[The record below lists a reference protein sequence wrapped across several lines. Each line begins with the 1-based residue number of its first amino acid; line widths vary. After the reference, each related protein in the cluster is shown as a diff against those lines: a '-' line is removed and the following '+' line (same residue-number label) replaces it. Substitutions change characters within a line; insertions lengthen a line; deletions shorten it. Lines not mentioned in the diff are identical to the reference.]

1 MDWTGL
7 SDIDG
12 RPRRQ
17 NISLPRRGYGFDSRR
32 SITTAVTAVVA
43 DRAVSKILKNFNQ
56 QTATAE
62 KLQRLE
68 MLLIK
73 IHSTIE
79 VSEKRA
85 IKSAALIQWQDKL
98 KEAASRGE
106 EVLHSFQQR
115 EADVDEATGQN
126 ASDHQQQQEEG
137 SSSSSVP
144 ATALSFKRKALSG
157 MAQRVITIA
166 IALFSSDEEVKKLN
180 GAVEALEKESANIG
194 EFIALLQLEASPNPK
209 RRRSQMSSNN
219 MEGLSFRLQEGDA
232 NTRFLHQHSAWRRR
246 KNFVQQIEH
255 NSQIATAPDEKAALA
270 HNFFSEVGSVSH
282 REFSVDLD
290 YFEPRGQQLSD
301 LEEPFT
307 VDEVNKAFITLLP
320 KRSDARKLKDFRPIS
335 LVHSFVKLFTKVLSR
350 RLAPKLDAL
359 VAKNQSAFV
368 KKRCIQDNFMLV
380 RQSAKRLHDRRTPS
394 ALLKL
399 DTAQAFDSISWQ
411 FILEVLEHKGF
422 GLRWRSWIAM
432 LFRTTSSRVL
442 INGEPGCPILHRRG
456 VRQGDP
462 ISPMI
467 FILAMNVLSSIFSK
481 AEVEGLLQPLGIP
494 FCVSLYADDVVAF
507 IRPAVDEIRT
517 AMQILAIFGEVLPL
531 SIFRLKKEDLQPLVD
546 KIARRLPSWMSHLMT
561 PIGRATMVNVVLSSI
576 PVYLLMAINA
586 PKWVIKGI
594 DKICRGF
601 LWAGKASANGG
612 VCRVVWAQVCSPK
625 EYGGL
630 GIPDLERLE
639 IALRL
644 RWLWQQRTSPEK
656 PRQGLNIPVSQKKR
670 NLGSSIR
677 SLALAVYAAVPA
689 RLRNHRTVA
698 EAITDKRWIQ
708 DISSVL
714 GTQAI
719 LEYFKLWD
727 CLRSV

>member
-1 MDWTGL
+1 M
-7 SDIDG
+7 
-12 RPRRQ
+12 
-17 NISLPRRGYGFDSRR
+17 
-32 SITTAVTAVVA
+32 TAVVA

-307 VDEVNKAFITLLP
+307 VDEVWKAIADSPRDNAPGPDGFSGQFYYCCWDIIKEDIMAALNQLHRMDGSSLGKVNKAFITLLP

-335 LVHSFVKLFTKVLSR
+335 LVHSFVKLFTKVLS
-350 RLAPKLDAL
+350 PP
-359 VAKNQSAFV
+359 
-368 KKRCIQDNFMLV
+368 C
-380 RQSAKRLHDRRTPS
+380 
-394 ALLKL
+394 
-399 DTAQAFDSISWQ
+399 
-411 FILEVLEHKGF
+411 
-422 GLRWRSWIAM
+422 
-432 LFRTTSSRVL
+432 
-442 INGEPGCPILHRRG
+442 
-456 VRQGDP
+456 
-462 ISPMI
+462 
-467 FILAMNVLSSIFSK
+467 
-481 AEVEGLLQPLGIP
+481 AEVG
-494 FCVSLYADDVVAF
+494 C
-507 IRPAVDEIRT
+507 
-517 AMQILAIFGEVLPL
+517 
-531 SIFRLKKEDLQPLVD
+531 
-546 KIARRLPSWMSHLMT
+546 
-561 PIGRATMVNVVLSSI
+561 IGR
-576 PVYLLMAINA
+576 
-586 PKWVIKGI
+586 
-594 DKICRGF
+594 
-601 LWAGKASANGG
+601 
-612 VCRVVWAQVCSPK
+612 
-625 EYGGL
+625 
-630 GIPDLERLE
+630 
-639 IALRL
+639 
-644 RWLWQQRTSPEK
+644 
-656 PRQGLNIPVSQKKR
+656 
-670 NLGSSIR
+670 
-677 SLALAVYAAVPA
+677 
-689 RLRNHRTVA
+689 
-698 EAITDKRWIQ
+698 
-708 DISSVL
+708 
-714 GTQAI
+714 
-719 LEYFKLWD
+719 
-727 CLRSV
+727 

>member
-1 MDWTGL
+1 
-7 SDIDG
+7 
-12 RPRRQ
+12 
-17 NISLPRRGYGFDSRR
+17 
-32 SITTAVTAVVA
+32 
-43 DRAVSKILKNFNQ
+43 
-56 QTATAE
+56 
-62 KLQRLE
+62 

-307 VDEVNKAFITLLP
+307 VDEVWKAIADSPRDNAPGPDGFSGQFYYCCWDIIKEDIMAALNQLHRMDGSSLEERLQQALVDIGESVEIVP
-320 KRSDARKLKDFRPIS
+320 VLDIRRMEWLARWADVLKEAERQGYGVLDAVRAIADKEIMECDLEIDQLRSFVHSMESLAEDMEYFDS
-335 LVHSFVKLFTKVLSR
+335 LVNL
-350 RLAPKLDAL
+350 
-359 VAKNQSAFV
+359 
-368 KKRCIQDNFMLV
+368 
-380 RQSAKRLHDRRTPS
+380 
-394 ALLKL
+394 
-399 DTAQAFDSISWQ
+399 
-411 FILEVLEHKGF
+411 
-422 GLRWRSWIAM
+422 
-432 LFRTTSSRVL
+432 
-442 INGEPGCPILHRRG
+442 CP
-456 VRQGDP
+456 Q
-462 ISPMI
+462 
-467 FILAMNVLSSIFSK
+467 
-481 AEVEGLLQPLGIP
+481 
-494 FCVSLYADDVVAF
+494 
-507 IRPAVDEIRT
+507 
-517 AMQILAIFGEVLPL
+517 
-531 SIFRLKKEDLQPLVD
+531 
-546 KIARRLPSWMSHLMT
+546 KI
-561 PIGRATMVNVVLSSI
+561 
-576 PVYLLMAINA
+576 
-586 PKWVIKGI
+586 
-594 DKICRGF
+594 
-601 LWAGKASANGG
+601 
-612 VCRVVWAQVCSPK
+612 
-625 EYGGL
+625 
-630 GIPDLERLE
+630 
-639 IALRL
+639 
-644 RWLWQQRTSPEK
+644 
-656 PRQGLNIPVSQKKR
+656 
-670 NLGSSIR
+670 
-677 SLALAVYAAVPA
+677 
-689 RLRNHRTVA
+689 
-698 EAITDKRWIQ
+698 
-708 DISSVL
+708 
-714 GTQAI
+714 
-719 LEYFKLWD
+719 
-727 CLRSV
+727 